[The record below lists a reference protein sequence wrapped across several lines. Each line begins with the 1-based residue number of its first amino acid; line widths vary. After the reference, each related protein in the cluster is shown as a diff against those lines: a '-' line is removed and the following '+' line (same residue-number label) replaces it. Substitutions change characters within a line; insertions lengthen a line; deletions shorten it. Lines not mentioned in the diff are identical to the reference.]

1 MNFNEKLIELRKS
14 KNLSQ
19 DELGDHIQVSRQT
32 ISKWETGQSYPD
44 FQRLVLL
51 SDYFGLTLDALV
63 KDIELE
69 DVRSKNLTESQVT
82 AIYDDVQKAKSSW
95 RKFKRWTYIVCGI
108 IAGIYG
114 LFALLVLYI
123 NLSSYFGWG

>member
-69 DVRSKNLTESQVT
+69 DVRNKNLTESQVT
-82 AIYDDVQKAKSSW
+82 AIYDDVQKAKSSL
-95 RKFKRWTYIVCGI
+95 RKFKRTTYIVCGV

-123 NLSSYFGWG
+123 NLSAYFGWG